1 MMRRYSV
8 YILQSLVDPSRHYC
22 GVRSNVEERIAVH
35 NAGGSAHTAKYRPWR
50 LSVTVIFDDPLR
62 ATRFEKYLKSGSG
75 RAFCRRHFDPAL
87 SDGGVRQG
95 STPKHQAQD

>member
-22 GVRSNVEERIAVH
+22 GVTSNVEEFT

-50 LSVTVIFDDPLR
+50 LSVTIIFDDPLR

-75 RAFCRRHFDPAL
+75 RAFCRRHFDLAP
-87 SDGGVRQG
+87 SDGGIRQG
-95 STPKHQAQD
+95 PTPKRQAHN

>member
-22 GVRSNVEERIAVH
+22 GVTSNVDERLDVH

-50 LSVTVIFDDPLR
+50 LSVTIVFDDLHR
-62 ATRFEKYLKSGSG
+62 ASQFEKYLKSGSG
-75 RAFCRRHFDPAL
+75 RAFCRRHFDLAP
-87 SDGGVRQG
+87 SDGGVVQG
-95 STPKHQAQD
+95 LAPKRRA